1 MAIHSFPAWKTGTR
15 GRPHTASHALSVER
29 AILICGAICSSNW
42 RSQSRLVTSCKDD
55 RRENGASKA
64 QQQVYLH
71 MSAHLGKN
79 CKRTRG
85 RTKNGVC
92 TKTTTDA
99 GWPSFRCVCRL
110 AKTDTIIRRGHTN
123 VGNTNVELTPYERSP
138 TRSHGRSFLS
148 APAAKK
154 SANFKSESDV
164 LLVLS

>member
-85 RTKNGVC
+85 RMKNGVC

-110 AKTDTIIRRGHTN
+110 AKTATITRRGHTN
-123 VGNTNVELTPYERSP
+123 PEPKTLVWPLRVMVVDFALIPMC
-138 TRSHGRSFLS
+138 LS
-148 APAAKK
+148 WKGEWKEVQQVKPQT
-154 SANFKSESDV
+154 SQS
-164 LLVLS
+164 